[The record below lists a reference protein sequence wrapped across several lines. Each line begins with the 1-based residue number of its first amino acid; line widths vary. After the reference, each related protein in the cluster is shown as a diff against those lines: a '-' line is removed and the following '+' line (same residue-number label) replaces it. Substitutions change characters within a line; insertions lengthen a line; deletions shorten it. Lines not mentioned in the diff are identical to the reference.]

1 MEAHLEDKYEPG
13 ESEAEEIS
21 YLIGH
26 AIEGHRGHTDSL
38 WRALAADL
46 SDCSDE
52 GRWLRLIAKVVV
64 REIMDGDAISI
75 EERGR
80 VALNALGLG
89 DRADP
94 LWRLKEVIFALADFD
109 DLGEKVSTRTPTQI
123 VRDLKRIGYFAR
135 RSDRDAAKVVTRI
148 LRASKT

>member
-1 MEAHLEDKYEPG
+1 MERKYEPG
-13 ESEAEEIS
+13 EAEAEEIS

-38 WRALAADL
+38 WRALAADS

-52 GRWLRLIAKVVV
+52 GRWLRMIAKVVV

-80 VALNALGLG
+80 IALNALGLG

-94 LWRLKEVIFALADFD
+94 QWRLKEVISALGDFD
-109 DLGEKVSTRTPTQI
+109 DLGEDVSIRTPAQI

-135 RSDRDAAKVVTRI
+135 QSDRNAAKVVTRI